1 MLNHKYTKIVFLVL
15 FAILVLT
22 DWRWGMP
29 CYADLNLAAVFV
41 TLIVLGSY
49 FIRLNY
55 FTNSLNHGPR
65 NNKEIAITFDDGP
78 MDDFTSRIL
87 DILQQHQVSALFFLI
102 GKNIAGNE
110 ALLIRLEKEGHIVGN
125 HSYSHNYW
133 FSLKPKMEMLED
145 LKKCDA
151 EIERTLH
158 KRPRLFRP
166 PYGVTNPMVADAIN
180 KGCYTS
186 IGWSLRTYDTNS
198 KDRNKLLAQTLN
210 RLRNGDVV
218 LFHDWG
224 QFTAD
229 VLPDFIK
236 AAQSKG
242 FKFVRADKLLE
253 VEAYY

>member
-1 MLNHKYTKIVFLVL
+1 MLNHKYIKIVFLVL
-15 FAILVLT
+15 LAVLVLI
-22 DWRWGMP
+22 DWRWRAP
-29 CYADLNLAAVFV
+29 WYAYVILAVLFV
-41 TLIVLGSY
+41 TIIVLGSY

-65 NNKEIAITFDDGP
+65 TNKEIAITFDDGP
-78 MDDFTSRIL
+78 INDFTPRIL

-102 GKNIAGNE
+102 GKNIVGNE
-110 ALLIRLEKEGHIVGN
+110 TLLTRLENEGHIVGN

-151 EIERTLH
+151 EIEKVLH

-166 PYGVTNPMVADAIN
+166 PYGVTNPMVADAID
-180 KGCYTS
+180 KGRYTS
-186 IGWSLRTYDTNS
+186 IGWSLRTYDTNA
-198 KDRNKLLAQTLN
+198 KDRNKLLAQTLYK
-210 RLRNGDVV
+210 LRNGDIV

-229 VLPDFIK
+229 ILPDFIK

-242 FKFVRADKLLE
+242 FKFVRADKLLG